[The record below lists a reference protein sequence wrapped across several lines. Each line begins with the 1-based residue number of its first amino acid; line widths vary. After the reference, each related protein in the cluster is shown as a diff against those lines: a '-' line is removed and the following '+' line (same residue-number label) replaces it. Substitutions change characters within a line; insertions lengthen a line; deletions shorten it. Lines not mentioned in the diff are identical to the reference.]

1 MLVTPTAEMAIRPRT
16 GTTPPP
22 CDVLLTN
29 GGFYGTLA
37 AARYFGRH
45 GHRVVIADPDTGSP
59 AAASRH
65 VHAEVVSPSC
75 LLGTAL
81 IDWLVEYG
89 RAHPGTLLYPC
100 SDDHAW
106 LFARHHARLAPHFIT
121 YQPAFEVVQTLLDKE
136 RLYRTCE
143 GLGIPVPHTLYPRS
157 MDEVAAMA
165 HAVDVPYLVKPKSQV
180 GLTVA
185 KKAVI
190 AGVGDALVEAY
201 ADFRARF
208 GYSTEVQ
215 AHAPSLTW
223 PMLQAYQPSAAT
235 QTISVAGF
243 SGCTERSFHAVA
255 SRKALQYPINIGI
268 GLCFESLP
276 PQHVLFERV
285 RRICASVGYFGVFEV
300 EFIQVGDEYLLMDF
314 NPRFYGQMQL
324 EISRGLPLPGLVAAH
339 ATGGTLDVTVDPR
352 DGWYLGN
359 RSLLRF
365 LATTQWLGG
374 RMTWAQRREWVST
387 GVGPGRRWVDQ
398 VDDPDDGR
406 PWWTDT
412 LARYR
417 SYLNHPRSSWRK
429 LFGDA

>member
-1 MLVTPTAEMAIRPRT
+1 MLVSPRPEVAPRARAGMT
-16 GTTPPP
+16 SAPS
-22 CDVLLTN
+22 DVLLTN

-45 GHRVVIADPDTGSP
+45 GHRVVIADPETGSP
-59 AAASRH
+59 AAASRY
-65 VHAEVVSPSC
+65 VSAKVICPSC
-75 LLGTAL
+75 LDGEAL
-81 IDWLVEYG
+81 IDWLVAYG
-89 RAHPGTLLYPC
+89 RRHPGTLLYPC

-106 LFARHHARLAPHFIT
+106 LYARHHARLAPHFIT
-121 YQPAFEVVQTLLDKE
+121 YQPAFEVIQTLLDKE
-136 RLYRTCE
+136 RLYRTCV
-143 GLGIPVPHTLYPRS
+143 GLGIPVPDTRYPRS
-157 MDEVAAMA
+157 MEDVAAMA
-165 HAVDVPYLVKPKSQV
+165 RTLDTPYLVKPKSQV

-190 AGVGDALVEAY
+190 AGVGEALVEAY
-201 ADFRARF
+201 ADFRSRF
-208 GYSTEVQ
+208 SYSADVQ

-223 PMLQAYQPSAAT
+223 PMLQAFQPSAAT

-268 GLCFESLP
+268 GLCFESLA
-276 PQHVLFERV
+276 PQEVLFERV

-324 EISRGLPLPGLVAAH
+324 EISRGVPLPGLVAAM
-339 ATGGTLDVTVDPR
+339 ATGTTLEVDVDPR

-374 RMTWAQRREWVST
+374 RMTRAQRREWLTT
-387 GVGPGRRWVDQ
+387 GIGPGRRWVDQ
-398 VDDPDDGR
+398 VDDPDDRR

-412 LARYR
+412 IARYR
-417 SYLNHPRSSWRK
+417 SYVNHPRSSWRK